1 MFDKEYSFKGTHA
14 EKVNK
19 LTAKFDD
26 KNQLFKRNLDVYMMA
41 PIVGFLFQKKADVNS
56 GDGTQ
61 KPTKIFPHQLIEN
74 SDDLAFTYRLIMLL
88 DKKNAESVDERVDKA
103 FRQFNSPRA
112 ENDEKLF
119 DQYVLGGVD
128 ILYEKLIESA
138 TSTEDYLKNLY
149 DFMEDMDDRYNQ
161 TIDSDQISSLCRLAK
176 K

>member
-1 MFDKEYSFKGTHA
+1 MFDKEYSFKGSHA

-41 PIVGFLFQKKADVNS
+41 LVVGFLYQRKADANT
-56 GDGTQ
+56 GDGNQ
-61 KPTKIFPHQLIEN
+61 KPTKIFPQQLIEN
-74 SDDLAFTYRLIMLL
+74 SDDLVFAYRLIMLL
-88 DKKNAESVDERVDKA
+88 DKKNAASIDERVDKA
-103 FRQFNSPRA
+103 FRQFNSPQA
-112 ENDEKLF
+112 EKDEKLF

-149 DFMEDMDDRYNQ
+149 DFMEEINDRYNQ
-161 TIDSDQISSLCRLAK
+161 MIDIDQISTLCRLAK

>member
-41 PIVGFLFQKKADVNS
+41 PIVGFLFQ
-56 GDGTQ
+56 
-61 KPTKIFPHQLIEN
+61 
-74 SDDLAFTYRLIMLL
+74 LL

-103 FRQFNSPRA
+103 FRQFNSPQA

>member
-1 MFDKEYSFKGTHA
+1 MSEKRLDARNRWRKCCCSISYVTRGGTGIECKGS
-14 EKVNK
+14 
-19 LTAKFDD
+19 
-26 KNQLFKRNLDVYMMA
+26 Q
-41 PIVGFLFQKKADVNS
+41 
-56 GDGTQ
+56 
-61 KPTKIFPHQLIEN
+61 
-74 SDDLAFTYRLIMLL
+74 
-88 DKKNAESVDERVDKA
+88 
-103 FRQFNSPRA
+103 A

>member
-61 KPTKIFPHQLIEN
+61 KPTKIFPQQLIEN
-74 SDDLAFTYRLIMLL
+74 SDDLAFTYTSSIKGMANDNCRSSKGQWLCKGKN
-88 DKKNAESVDERVDKA
+88 DKNVSKNRDETGL
-103 FRQFNSPRA
+103 Q
-112 ENDEKLF
+112 LF
-119 DQYVLGGVD
+119 
-128 ILYEKLIESA
+128 E
-138 TSTEDYLKNLY
+138 
-149 DFMEDMDDRYNQ
+149 R
-161 TIDSDQISSLCRLAK
+161 
-176 K
+176 